1 MSLKHPWHILWQFDY
16 IFVEL
21 ATFFTI
27 CLLRYNCFL
36 IISIVVSI
44 ILSTIYRSSNCS
56 ITSIIS
62 LIISTILMI
71 LINNAHPPP
80 PPAANTSCSPR
91 ARSKTQGCQ
100 RPSCDRRRRMATLA
114 ALLTPRTTR
123 RMKPPPLLTLMLTL
137 HAFPA
142 ALEGGIASASPR
154 DMPVSVLDADF
165 SSRVVF
171 HAFFMPI

>member
-1 MSLKHPWHILWQFDY
+1 MLSLKHPWHILWQFDY

-21 ATFFTI
+21 ATF
-27 CLLRYNCFL
+27 LQYVYFL

-56 ITSIIS
+56 ITSIS